1 MFLANST
8 ENVESRI
15 PKYSRG
21 TKNSSKPFFGFKV
34 LKSTKLHKLLL
45 IMFFFLWKVNKKNV
59 NMLFHF
65 RLWHSS
71 VRKCTTTPP
80 PPRKKKLGQID
91 RFTHDWTKCSHFFP
105 SEGTHPEHQR
115 NMSKQT
121 DFPFNNSSL
130 LPHSMCFP
138 VPCICANL

>member
-21 TKNSSKPFFGFKV
+21 TKNSSRPFFGFKV

-45 IMFFFLWKVNKKNV
+45 IMFFFLWKVNQKNV

-80 PPRKKKLGQID
+80 PPKKKKIRTNWSIYSWLDQM
-91 RFTHDWTKCSHFFP
+91 FSHFP
-105 SEGTHPEHQR
+105 REGTHPEHQH